1 MRRAIHELDGGD
13 HVTGEVRVMIVPAK
27 NLDAVSDERIAAIK
41 KLRKRG
47 QEALRPAEALEQKGA
62 AD

>member
-1 MRRAIHELDGGD
+1 
-13 HVTGEVRVMIVPAK
+13 MIVPAK